1 MNRTLLAAA
10 AGGLIV
16 FFWSALSHMVLPI
29 GTMGLDSLPNDAA
42 LMPALSSSLPG
53 AGLYFYPGMDMS
65 RTLTEEEEAAW
76 EQRYRTG
83 PTGLILYHPVGGEP
97 MTAGHLVTEFLSNA
111 AAAAV
116 AAILLGMMVAS
127 YGKRV
132 LAVTLLGV
140 FGWLSL
146 SISYWNWYGFP
157 TAFIAAEG
165 IDQTVG
171 WLLAGLAIAKIIPQA
186 VRSTA

>member
-1 MNRTLLAAA
+1 
-10 AGGLIV
+10 
-16 FFWSALSHMVLPI
+16 
-29 GTMGLDSLPNDAA
+29 
-42 LMPALSSSLPG
+42 
-53 AGLYFYPGMDMS
+53 
-65 RTLTEEEEAAW
+65 
-76 EQRYRTG
+76 
-83 PTGLILYHPVGGEP
+83 

-116 AAILLGMMVAS
+116 AAILLAMMVAS

-146 SISYWNWYGFP
+146 SVSYWNWYGFP

-165 IDQTVG
+165 IDQAVG
-171 WLLAGLAIAKIIPQA
+171 WLLAGLAIAKIVPEA
-186 VRSTA
+186 VRSSA